1 MRSDICPEVAPVS
14 TTKRVFLVLLAAIM
28 VFAGVAHFSA
38 LRDAYVAIMPAWLPL
53 HVELVYLTGVLEI
66 LFGVGLLIPGFR
78 HKAAWGLVALL
89 ILMWPANINQA
100 IHGIQPAGLDM
111 SPTMLWVRVPLQL
124 VFIAWAWWM
133 TRPDR
138 RA

>member
-1 MRSDICPEVAPVS
+1 MS
-14 TTKRVFLVLLAAIM
+14 TTKRVFLVLLAVLM
-28 VFAGVAHFSA
+28 VLAGVAHFTA
-38 LRDAYVAIMPAWLPL
+38 MKAAYVAIMPQWLPL
-53 HVELVYLTGVLEI
+53 HLELVYLTGALEI

-78 HKAAWGLVALL
+78 RQAAWGLVALL

-100 IHGIQPAGLDM
+100 IHGIQPAGLEM
-111 SPTMLWVRVPLQL
+111 SPTMLWVRLPLQL